1 MNDKNKNSSESY
13 DDKEALR
20 FHAEG
25 KPGKI
30 AISAT
35 KPMETQSDLS
45 LAYSPGV
52 AAPVI
57 AISEKPETVYDYT
70 SKGNLVAVISNGSA
84 ILGLGNLGSLA
95 AKPVMEGKAVLFK
108 RFADVDAIDIEIDS
122 EDAEVFSSTVEKI
135 GRTFG
140 GINLED
146 ISAPD
151 CFIIESELREK
162 LDIPVFHD
170 DQHGT
175 AIISTA
181 GIINALDLT
190 NKKIENVKVVVN
202 GAGAAGIA
210 CLELL
215 KSMGLPHE
223 NAILCDS
230 KGPIYIGRDE
240 NINQWKAAHAVDT
253 DARSLADAIKGSDIF
268 LGLSVKDALTKE
280 MLETMNKDPIVFAM
294 ANPDP
299 EIDPKLAKEVRPDC
313 IIATGRSDYPN
324 QVNNVLGFPYIFRGA
339 LDVRAK
345 TINDEMKIACAEA
358 LAKLAREDVPDEVAA
373 AYSGIRPRY
382 GPDYIIPAP
391 FDPRLIRDIPP
402 AVAKAALESGVAR
415 MPIVDEDAYKN
426 RLSARLDPAAA
437 VMQPIYQKAKR
448 LMKKVVFA
456 EGEEEKVIR
465 AALNFRELGLGIPV
479 LVGRKEIIEKSL
491 SEIGQQLHS
500 GIEIVNAEISDK
512 SDEYTN
518 YLYSR
523 LQRRG
528 VLARDC
534 LRMVNNDRNIF
545 SACMVSLG
553 DADAMVTGV
562 TRNYSLALEDIRKV
576 IDPAENK
583 RMVGIS
589 VIISENKTV
598 LVGDTNVHDMPSA
611 EEIADIT
618 QAGADLA
625 RKLGL
630 DPHAALLAYSSFGY
644 PEGERSTFMREAV
657 DILDKRNVDFDYDGE
672 MAADVAL
679 NPEAMKLYPFCRLT
693 EPANVLI
700 MPAIHSASISTKLLQ
715 ELGGA
720 TLVGPLLVG
729 LSKPVQIAPTGCTV
743 SELVNLATIAACD
756 LGN

>member
-1 MNDKNKNSSESY
+1 MSDKNKKSGESY

-20 FHAEG
+20 FHADG

-122 EDAEVFSSTVEKI
+122 EDAEIFSTTVEKI

-181 GIINALDLT
+181 GIINALELT
-190 NKKIENVKVVVN
+190 NKKIEDVKVVVN

-240 NINQWKAAHAVDT
+240 NINQWKAAHAIDT
-253 DARSLADAIKGSDIF
+253 DARSLADAMRGSDIF
-268 LGLSVKDALTKE
+268 LGLSVKDALTQE
-280 MLETMNKDPIVFAM
+280 MLKTMNKDPIIFAM

-299 EIDPKLAKEVRPDC
+299 EIDPKLARKVRPDC

-402 AVAKAALESGVAR
+402 AVAKAAQESGVAR

-426 RLSARLDPAAA
+426 RLSARLDPAAE

-448 LMKKVVFA
+448 LMKRVVFA

-479 LVGRKEIIEKSL
+479 LVGREEKIEKSL

-500 GIEIVNAEISDK
+500 GIEIVNAEISEK
-512 SDEYTN
+512 SDEYAN

-528 VLARDC
+528 VLTRDC

-589 VIISENKTV
+589 VIISKEKTV

-657 DILDKRNVDFDYDGE
+657 DILDKRNVDFEYDGE

-756 LGN
+756 MGN